1 MQTID
6 EVKEHCRVVAQGIV
20 DAVAADED
28 LGEKFE
34 GVQMMQFKVEK
45 DGADVKVVG
54 GELGGDDSGIIVS
67 EAGVTKMFAGE
78 IVGYQFDEETRAA
91 LIEFF
96 TTCYAS

>member
-6 EVKEHCRVVAQGIV
+6 EVKEQCRFVAQGIA

-34 GVQMMQFKVEK
+34 GVQMMRFKVEK
-45 DGADVKVVG
+45 DGGDVKVVG

-67 EAGVTKMFAGE
+67 ETGVTKMFAGV